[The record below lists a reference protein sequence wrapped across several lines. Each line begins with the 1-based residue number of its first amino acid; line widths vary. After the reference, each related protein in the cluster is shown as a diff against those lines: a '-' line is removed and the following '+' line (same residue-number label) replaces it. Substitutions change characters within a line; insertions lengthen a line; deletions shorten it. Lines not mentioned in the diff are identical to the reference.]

1 MTVNRKLLGKVY
13 TSLEEDPAFEHLQTR
28 GNPLIEGEG
37 DNPIALIIGE
47 APGAIEVV
55 KKRPFVGPAGYV
67 LRQLMAHARLYTHD
81 VGHPGN
87 PDWKVPEWKAN
98 CWVTNVVKWRPPSN
112 RTPTLEEIKAA
123 RPHLRREWVAI
134 GRPDIIITV
143 GSPALT
149 AVLGRKSSILKRA
162 GQMFSHFDSER
173 EPQSIVFWPMIHPSF
188 GLRNEHIR
196 DTIESHWIRLR
207 GWLANHPRFRS
218 G

>member
-1 MTVNRKLLGKVY
+1 MTHVNRNRLDRAY
-13 TSLEEDPAFEHLQTR
+13 ERMRTDAAFEHLRTR

-37 DNPIALIIGE
+37 GNPIALIIGE

-55 KKRPFVGPAGYV
+55 KKRPFVGPAGIV
-67 LRQLMAHARLYTHD
+67 LRQLMAHAGLYATG
-81 VGHPGN
+81 VGGKSDWVATEWN
-87 PDWKVPEWKAN
+87 PN

-123 RPHLRREWVAI
+123 RPHLRHEWVAI
-134 GRPDIIITV
+134 GKPDIIITV